1 MTSEHPSIKEEAR
14 RLLESLPDT
23 ASWDDIVY
31 QLAVRRSVDLGL
43 ADAVAGRV
51 VDAHAARHELGRK

>member
-14 RLLESLPDT
+14 RLLEALPDT

-31 QLAVRRSVDLGL
+31 QLAVRRSLDLGL
-43 ADAVAGRV
+43 ADAAAGRV
-51 VDAHAARHELGRK
+51 VDAHAAHRELGRK